1 MTIEPARNSDFLAIA
16 ALDRIAW
23 GDETFIV
30 DGEHIW
36 RIWCEYATL
45 LVARRPSHLP
55 PLTHSADIAG
65 AVVMFP
71 TQTRELVLHKIMVHP
86 DCRGQGVGSDLMRAA
101 LARATA
107 DVLLTVNPQNA
118 AAVKLYEN
126 FGYRIR
132 KHVQGF
138 YRLHEDR
145 YVMVYTPQSSTAG

>member
-1 MTIEPARNSDFLAIA
+1 MIIEPARNSDFLAIA
-16 ALDRIAW
+16 GLDRIAW

-36 RIWCEYATL
+36 RVWCEYATL
-45 LVARRPSHLP
+45 LVARRPSGSP
-55 PLTHSADIAG
+55 PLEHSGDIAG

-71 TQTRELVLHKIMVHP
+71 TKTTELVLHKIMVHP

-101 LARATA
+101 LAEARA

-132 KHVQGF
+132 ERVEGF
-138 YRLHEDR
+138 YRPHEHR
-145 YVMVYTPQSSTAG
+145 YVMVYSPRSVTS

>member
-1 MTIEPARNSDFLAIA
+1 MTIEPARTTDFLSIA

-36 RIWCEYATL
+36 RVWCEYATL
-45 LVARRPSHLP
+45 LVARQPAGAP
-55 PLTHSADIAG
+55 QLTHSGDIAG

-71 TQTRELVLHKIMVHP
+71 TKTTELVLHKIMVHP
-86 DCRGQGVGSDLMRAA
+86 DCRGQGIGSDLMRAA
-101 LARATA
+101 LAEATA

-118 AAVKLYEN
+118 TAVKLYEN

-132 KHVQGF
+132 EHVEGF
-138 YRLHEDR
+138 YRPHEHR
-145 YVMVYTPQSSTAG
+145 YVMVYEAGGKK